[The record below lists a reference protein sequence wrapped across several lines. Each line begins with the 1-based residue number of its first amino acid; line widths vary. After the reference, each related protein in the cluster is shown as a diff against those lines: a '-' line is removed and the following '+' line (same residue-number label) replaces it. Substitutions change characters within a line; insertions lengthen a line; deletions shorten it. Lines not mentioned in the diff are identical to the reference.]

1 MIGALKSLFEIP
13 KDSSDETL
21 QHQLNLAAAALLMET
36 ARADFTQ
43 DAKEQAAMQ
52 LVLVDTL
59 EVTAQELEE
68 VLRLAEARVDE
79 ATSLYQFTR
88 LINDHYSGAQK
99 AQLILAMWRVAYAD
113 GRIDKYE
120 EHLIR
125 KVAELIYVSHA
136 EFIRCKLEASEA
148 AS

>member
-1 MIGALKSLFEIP
+1 MISALKSLFESP
-13 KDSSDETL
+13 SDSDEQTL
-21 QHQLNLAAAALLMET
+21 EHQLHLAATALLLET

-43 DAKEQAAMQ
+43 DADEQSAMRNA
-52 LVLVDTL
+52 LLETL
-59 EVTAQELEE
+59 SVSAIELEE
-68 VLRLAEARVDE
+68 IVSLATERVDE

-88 LINDHYSGAQK
+88 LINDHYAPQQK
-99 AQLILAMWRVAYAD
+99 IDLVGAMWQVAVAD

-136 EFIRCKLEASEA
+136 DFIRCKVNATG
-148 AS
+148 

>member
-1 MIGALKSLFEIP
+1 MISALKSLFEP
-13 KDSSDETL
+13 PADTSEQSLE
-21 QHQLNLAAAALLMET
+21 HQLHLAATALLLET

-43 DAKEQAAMQ
+43 DAEEQEAMRDA
-52 LVLVDTL
+52 LLGTL
-59 EVTAQELEE
+59 SVSSAELEE
-68 VLRLAEARVDE
+68 IVDLATTRVDE

-88 LINDHYSGAQK
+88 LINDHYTPRQK
-99 AQLILAMWRVAYAD
+99 IDLVSAMWQVAVAD

-136 EFIRCKLEASEA
+136 DFIRCKVNATG
-148 AS
+148 

>member
-1 MIGALKSLFEIP
+1 MISALKSLFESP
-13 KDSSDETL
+13 SDSDEQTL
-21 QHQLNLAAAALLMET
+21 EHQLHLAATALLLET

-43 DAKEQAAMQ
+43 DADEQAAMRNA
-52 LVLVDTL
+52 LLETL
-59 EVTAQELEE
+59 SVSAVELEE
-68 VLRLAEARVDE
+68 IVSLATERVDE

-88 LINDHYSGAQK
+88 LINDHYAPQQK
-99 AQLILAMWRVAYAD
+99 IDLVGAMWQVAVAD

-136 EFIRCKLEASEA
+136 DFIRCKVNATG
-148 AS
+148 

>member
-1 MIGALKSLFEIP
+1 MISALKSLFEP
-13 KDSSDETL
+13 PADTSEQSLE
-21 QHQLNLAAAALLMET
+21 HQLHLAATALLLET

-43 DAKEQAAMQ
+43 DAEEQQAMRDA
-52 LVLVDTL
+52 LLGTL
-59 EVTAQELEE
+59 SVSSAELEE
-68 VLRLAEARVDE
+68 IVDLATTRVDE

-88 LINDHYSGAQK
+88 LINDHYTPRQK
-99 AQLILAMWRVAYAD
+99 IDLVSAMWQVAVAD

-136 EFIRCKLEASEA
+136 DFIRCKVNATG
-148 AS
+148 